1 MKVYEPAALEGAPDG
16 FKHKEWRD
24 RDLPGMLMTIQVA
37 PDDCTGCGICI
48 DTCPARSK
56 EVAKH
61 KSLDVEPKAEHLERE
76 RASWD
81 FFLEHPGDRPHAR
94 RGRNGQGLADA
105 RAAVRVLRRVLGLR
119 RDARI

>member
-1 MKVYEPAALEGAPDG
+1 IDCAKCALVCPHAAIRMKVVDPAALEGAPAG

-24 RDLPGMLMTIQVA
+24 RHLPGMAMTIQIA

-61 KSLDVEPKAEHLERE
+61 KSLDSEPKPDDLTELR
-76 RASWD
+76 RDWD
-81 FFLEHPGDRPHAR
+81 FFL
-94 RGRNGQGLADA
+94 
-105 RAAVRVLRRVLGLR
+105 
-119 RDARI
+119 